1 MVLKMIKNVPT
12 IEAQPAG
19 GPESLGPAVDPQ
31 QPAGDQKV
39 RWWRPLFLAPLIAF
53 FSLAVVLLVGLGRA
67 PSEIPSTLIDKEVPQ
82 FDLPPVQGR
91 SLGLASRDLSGTVSL
106 VNVFAS
112 WCVACKAEHPV
123 LMKLAAQHI
132 VPIHG
137 IDYKDKPTDAAAW
150 LDTNGD
156 PYTRTGADR
165 NGRVAID
172 WGIYG
177 VPETFLIGADGRV
190 KLRHVGPLTEE
201 DIATEIL
208 PVVMRLRNAAEGTE
222 Q

>member
-1 MVLKMIKNVPT
+1 MVLKMLKD
-12 IEAQPAG
+12 APAISAAPAS
-19 GPESLGPAVDPQ
+19 GPESLSGPQRPETTR
-31 QPAGDQKV
+31 KI
-39 RWWRPLFLAPLIAF
+39 RWWRPLFLAPLLAF
-53 FSLAVVLLVGLGRA
+53 LFLAAIFLFGLGRD
-67 PSEIPSTLIDKEVPQ
+67 PSEIPSTLIGKDVPQ

-91 SLGLASRDLSGTVSL
+91 ALGLASKNLSGQVSL

-132 VPIHG
+132 VPVHG
-137 IDYKDKPTDAAAW
+137 IDYKDKPADAAAW

-156 PYTRTGADR
+156 PYTRTGADL

-177 VPETFLIGADGRV
+177 VPETFLISADGRV
-190 KLRHVGPLTEE
+190 ILRHVGPLTDE
-201 DIATEIL
+201 DITAEIL
-208 PVVMRLRNAAEGTE
+208 PMVMKLRGATEGAKP
-222 Q
+222 